1 MVLKLELRGQLLV
14 RFENGVYSQEEV
26 EAKTGMP
33 GVQLATS
40 ARSSQVNIVSLDEAP
55 SAPTGAKSNVFR
67 IWRVTPGVT
76 VDVRHG
82 TEEKLTALVNLTRP
96 RSMAALETAGK
107 KVTFEHLRG
116 RAPGKQ
122 SKVS

>member
-1 MVLKLELRGQLLV
+1 MVLKVELRGQPAV

-26 EAKTGMP
+26 EAQTGMP

-55 SAPTGAKSNVFR
+55 SAPTGAKSNMFR
-67 IWRVTPGVT
+67 IWRVTPGVS
-76 VDVRHG
+76 VDVRLG
-82 TEEKLTALVNLTRP
+82 TRDNLTALVNLTKP
-96 RSMAALETAGK
+96 RSKAALETAGK
-107 KVTFEHLRG
+107 KVTFEHLKG